1 MFSAAQYRQQLQALL
16 PQGIAWP
23 REDAAPLTRLLD
35 GFSDELGRLDARAE
49 QLVREANPRTT
60 LELLPD
66 WERVAGLPD
75 ACTVSPTEKTIEQR
89 RAALLRKLASL
100 GGQSRAYFVSLC
112 SVLGFNVT
120 ITEFDLHT
128 CMSDCMVAVNGLPW
142 RYAWRINVATAETV
156 SYFTVTDTCS
166 TPLASWGNAE
176 FECVLTRLKPAHTIL
191 IFAYGP

>member
-1 MFSAAQYRQQLQALL
+1 MFDARQYRQRLQDLL

-23 REDAAPLTRLLD
+23 REDSAPLTQLLD
-35 GFSDELGRLDARAE
+35 GMADEMARLDVRAE
-49 QLVREANPRTT
+49 QLLREANPRTT

-75 ACTVSPTEKTIEQR
+75 TCTPASPRTLEQR
-89 RAALLRKLASL
+89 RAALVQKLSSL
-100 GGQSRAYFVSLC
+100 GGQSRAYFLALC
-112 SVLGFNVT
+112 AVLGFNVT

-128 CMSDCMVAVNGLPW
+128 CRSDCAAGINSLNW
-142 RYAWRINVATAETV
+142 RFAWRINVAQAQTISYQTV
-156 SYFTVTDTCS
+156 SDSCV

-176 FECVLTRLKPAHTIL
+176 FECVLSRLKPAHTLL